1 MALGISRAEVF
12 VKPSIVAFLLMSG
25 LLDAGG
31 ANAAFLG
38 NFTANCLVSNS
49 TATVIGRVGDTFSV
63 TPGGGYVCGAYFNP
77 GGSVTPPGVIFA
89 GTTQTYTIAA
99 GGTITAAFLN
109 GDRGLTLTIQQPA
122 APTAAAVPTLS
133 ECTQL
138 LLALMV
144 LTMIGWHFHR
154 ERSY

>member
-1 MALGISRAEVF
+1 VALGISRAEVF

-25 LLDAGG
+25 LLVAGG

-63 TPGGGYVCGAYFNP
+63 TAGGGYVCGAYFNP
-77 GGSVTPPGVIFA
+77 GGSVTPPGVFFA

-99 GGTITAAFLN
+99 GRTITAAFLN

-122 APTAAAVPTLS
+122 AAVPTLS
-133 ECTQL
+133 EWAQL
-138 LLALMV
+138 MLALMV
-144 LTMIGWHFHR
+144 IGIAWHFHNNR
-154 ERSY
+154 QNSY